1 MDHSASYCTSGS
13 LQCVSGAKLQ
23 LAALRQHFV
32 LFIASHQQPSV
43 EKGAHGGCRGI
54 SADALIIVLCPPKGP
69 KLVLDLENFAKIE

>member
-1 MDHSASYCTSGS
+1 MS
-13 LQCVSGAKLQ
+13 VAKLQ

-69 KLVLDLENFAKIE
+69 KLVLDLENFARIE